1 MRTKTKKTDFLEVL
15 RVLLAHEINFIVV
28 GGVSAV
34 LQGAP
39 ITTFDLDLVHSRES
53 ENIERLLR
61 ALDSLDAIYRA
72 QPDRRIKPTA
82 AHLSSPG
89 HQLLLTRFGPLD
101 LLGMIGAGRGYDEL
115 LAQSVEMKV
124 DDELRIRVLDLEM
137 QIRIKEEVAGEKDS
151 AVLPILRRTLIEKSR
166 HRK

>member
-1 MRTKTKKTDFLEVL
+1 M
-15 RVLLAHEINFIVV
+15 
-28 GGVSAV
+28 

-39 ITTFDLDLVHSRES
+39 INTFDLDLVHSRES

-101 LLGMIGAGRGYDEL
+101 LLGMIGAGRGYKEL
-115 LAQSVEMKV
+115 LAHAVEMKV
-124 DDELRIRVLDLEM
+124 DDKLRIRVLDLETLI
-137 QIRIKEEVAGEKDS
+137 QTKEEVAGEKD
-151 AVLPILRRTLIEKSR
+151 AAALPILRQTLIEKSR

>member
-1 MRTKTKKTDFLEVL
+1 VRTKTKTDFLEVL
-15 RVLLAHEINFIVV
+15 RVFLAHELEFIVV

-39 ITTFDLDLVHSRES
+39 INTFDLDLVHSRDP

-61 ALDSLDAIYRA
+61 ALDSLEAIYRA

-101 LLGMIGAGRGYDEL
+101 LLGMIGAGHEYEQL
-115 LAQSVEMKV
+115 LAHTVEMKV
-124 DDELRIRVLDLEM
+124 DEALKIRVLDLEM

>member
-1 MRTKTKKTDFLEVL
+1 VRTKTKTDFLEVL
-15 RVLLAHEINFIVV
+15 RVLIAHEIKFIVV

-39 ITTFDLDLVHSRES
+39 VTTFDLDLVHSRDS
-53 ENIERLLR
+53 ENVERLLR
-61 ALDSLDAIYRA
+61 ALDSLEAIYRT
-72 QPDRRIKPTA
+72 QPDRRLKPSA

-101 LLGMIGAGRGYDEL
+101 LLGMIGAGHGYEEL
-115 LAQSVEMKV
+115 LGRTVEMKV
-124 DDELRIRVLDLEM
+124 DDELRIRVLDLKTLI
-137 QIRIKEEVAGEKDS
+137 QTKEEVAGEKDA
-151 AVLPILRRTLIEKSR
+151 AVLPILRQTLIEKSR